1 MDSLKSGYTIGT
13 QIVKVYIEVMKQ
25 AWEVVGY
32 TNVVL
37 FYTIRGI
44 RWKPH
49 RKKEKWRAVRVQ
61 YHYNDLINQLPA
73 MLTAPSYWKCDY
85 AISE

>member
-1 MDSLKSGYTIGT
+1 MWRRAELDILKSGYTIGT

-37 FYTIRGI
+37 FYTLY
-44 RWKPH
+44 
-49 RKKEKWRAVRVQ
+49 VV
-61 YHYNDLINQLPA
+61 
-73 MLTAPSYWKCDY
+73 
-85 AISE
+85 

>member
-1 MDSLKSGYTIGT
+1 MDILKSGYTIGT

-37 FYTIRGI
+37 FYTLY
-44 RWKPH
+44 
-49 RKKEKWRAVRVQ
+49 VV
-61 YHYNDLINQLPA
+61 
-73 MLTAPSYWKCDY
+73 
-85 AISE
+85 